1 MHVSFY
7 IQFFVV
13 LSFSASQRVEN
24 RMYNFFAIFL
34 WFTNLKT
41 AKSAIFLASFDKFSV
56 NQKANERALMLM
68 TKNHDHC
75 KIEKRY
81 TYKRVIH
88 FSKWY
93 STGN

>member
-56 NQKANERALMLM
+56 DQK
-68 TKNHDHC
+68 
-75 KIEKRY
+75 
-81 TYKRVIH
+81 
-88 FSKWY
+88 SKWTR
-93 STGN
+93 SDVDDKEPWPL

>member
-34 WFTNLKT
+34 RFTNLKT
-41 AKSAIFLASFDKFSV
+41 AKSAIFFLASFDNFSV
-56 NQKANERALMLM
+56 NQK
-68 TKNHDHC
+68 
-75 KIEKRY
+75 
-81 TYKRVIH
+81 
-88 FSKWY
+88 SKWTR
-93 STGN
+93 SDVDDKELVR

>member
-41 AKSAIFLASFDKFSV
+41 AKSAIFFWHLLITSQSIK
-56 NQKANERALMLM
+56 KANERALMLM
-68 TKNHDHC
+68 TKN
-75 KIEKRY
+75 
-81 TYKRVIH
+81 
-88 FSKWY
+88 
-93 STGN
+93 

>member
-41 AKSAIFLASFDKFSV
+41 AKSAIFFGIF
-56 NQKANERALMLM
+56 
-68 TKNHDHC
+68 
-75 KIEKRY
+75 
-81 TYKRVIH
+81 
-88 FSKWY
+88 W
-93 STGN
+93 